1 MMGTASRYITVL
13 EGIEDY
19 VGDDVRVLY
28 SEGCHLY
35 KDRTSNL
42 AQENDRMSE
51 VLGVCKESDVIVA
64 VLGLDAG
71 IEGEEGDAGNEY
83 GSGDKP
89 DLNLPWD
96 AGGDLRGC
104 CILWQACYFSSAI
117 GKCTCGELGG

>member
-1 MMGTASRYITVL
+1 MIGPNADSRRALVGNYEGTASRYITVL

-51 VLGVCKESDVIVA
+51 VLGVCKESDVVIA

-71 IEGEEGDAGNEY
+71 IEGEEETGRRF
-83 GSGDKP
+83 
-89 DLNLPWD
+89 LFL
-96 AGGDLRGC
+96 LRLR
-104 CILWQACYFSSAI
+104 IMHRRSP
-117 GKCTCGELGG
+117 